1 MSFVW
6 MNSFFN
12 ISTLR
17 DYAIVLKV
25 KFLSMSMH
33 RSMVIIKLISND
45 HRSCIDIDKNFTFNR
60 PDF

>member
-6 MNSFFN
+6 MNSFFK
-12 ISTLR
+12 STLR

-33 RSMVIIKLISND
+33 RSMVIRDQLAD
-45 HRSCIDIDKNFTFNR
+45 L
-60 PDF
+60 

>member
-12 ISTLR
+12 KSTLR

-33 RSMVIIKLISND
+33 RSMVIRDQLAD
-45 HRSCIDIDKNFTFNR
+45 L
-60 PDF
+60 